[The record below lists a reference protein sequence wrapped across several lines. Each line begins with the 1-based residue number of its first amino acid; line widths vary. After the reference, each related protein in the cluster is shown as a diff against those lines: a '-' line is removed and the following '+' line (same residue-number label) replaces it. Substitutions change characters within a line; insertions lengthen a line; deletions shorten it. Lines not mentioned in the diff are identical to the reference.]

1 MQNQKNSIGL
11 QIFKSF
17 CNEQK
22 QTYFHKMND
31 DILSHVYSYLTYDNI
46 NDINV
51 YYDKLV
57 FKKGEKKII
66 NDRISM
72 NWNEFVKSFYCTL
85 YYKKVGNKNDNE
97 VIPYLRNDAMYF
109 KQETSLLDDTM
120 IMYNNKYGYLTSLLS
135 YLAIDEYVQKDK
147 FFVIYFY
154 NKNNSLCKLLNHYL
168 TC

>member
-57 FKKGEKKII
+57 FKKGEKKVVPVEPK
-66 NDRISM
+66 REPKAKGKTSRRQ
-72 NWNEFVKSFYCTL
+72 KGKR
-85 YYKKVGNKNDNE
+85 KK
-97 VIPYLRNDAMYF
+97 
-109 KQETSLLDDTM
+109 
-120 IMYNNKYGYLTSLLS
+120 
-135 YLAIDEYVQKDK
+135 
-147 FFVIYFY
+147 
-154 NKNNSLCKLLNHYL
+154 
-168 TC
+168 